1 MARKRQ
7 SNFSIALDELI
18 NGKDTSAEAPKVE
31 TAAPKAE
38 PVAAPKPEPTPAPK
52 PEPKP
57 APKSAPK
64 PEPKPAPAPAPVV
77 KEKPKK
83 TLEEEMA
90 AMETLIN
97 AGTIINGSIV
107 SKNALRILGTVEGDV
122 STTSAM
128 DVSGDIT
135 GKVVAKELN
144 LTSGTVEGNVN
155 CVEHMTMDSDSMIL
169 GDIAAK
175 ELVLDG
181 KVKGNV
187 NVGGAVIVKSNSVI
201 LGDIAAATIQMEQ
214 GSTVCGK
221 ISITA
226 NDKKIDENLFTRKK
240 KNA

>member
-52 PEPKP
+52 PEPKH

-107 SKNALRILGTVEGDV
+107 SKNALRILGTVEG
-122 STTSAM
+122 
-128 DVSGDIT
+128 
-135 GKVVAKELN
+135 
-144 LTSGTVEGNVN
+144 NVN
-155 CVEHMTMDSDSMIL
+155 CVEHMTMDSDSM
-169 GDIAAK
+169 
-175 ELVLDG
+175 
-181 KVKGNV
+181 
-187 NVGGAVIVKSNSVI
+187 I